1 MRNLLKKLKLPKI
14 SLEADDL
21 RAVVKRLRE
30 RKRWIAQ
37 HAAIAVGRCGAYAR
51 LVRLHRPIG
60 TWLLL
65 WPTLWAI
72 WIAAEGQPSGELFLI
87 FVIGTVVLRS
97 AGCII
102 NDFADR
108 KIDRQVART
117 RDRPLATGEVPL
129 VGAFVALIVLMTLG
143 LLLVLLLN
151 PLTQALALV
160 GALLTL
166 AYPFAKRLIAAPQF
180 VLGIAFAWGVPMA
193 FAAELGEVPRL
204 GWLLF
209 IVTMVWVVIY
219 DTEYAMTDRPDDVK
233 LGVNSTA
240 ILFGDM
246 DRAFIGGLQLM
257 LLLGLFLVGHSAEL
271 GGWYLAGVG
280 AAAAFMLYQQRLI
293 RGREPQRCFEAFLNN
308 AWLGVAVF
316 AGLALDYVLVP

>member
-1 MRNLLKKLKLPKI
+1 MRNVLRSLKLPKI

-21 RAVVKRLRE
+21 RALARRSQE

-37 HAAIAVGRCGAYAR
+37 HAAVEFARCGAYLR

-60 TWLLL
+60 IWLLL

-72 WIAAEGQPSGELFLI
+72 WIAADGQPSGELLLI
-87 FVIGTVVLRS
+87 FVVGTVVMRS

-108 KIDRQVART
+108 EIDRHVART
-117 RDRPLATGEVPL
+117 RERPLATGEVSL
-129 VGAFVALIVLMTLG
+129 VGAFVVFLALMVLG
-143 LLLVLLLN
+143 LSLVLLLN
-151 PLTQALALV
+151 PLTQALAIV
-160 GALLTL
+160 GALLTV
-166 AYPFAKRLIAAPQF
+166 AYPFAKRFVSAPQF

-193 FAAELGEVPRL
+193 FAAELGEVTRL

-219 DTEYAMTDRPDDVK
+219 DTQYAMTDRSDDLK
-233 LGVNSTA
+233 LGVKSTA
-240 ILFGDM
+240 ILFGDL

-257 LLLGLFLVGHSAEL
+257 LLLGLYLVGHSADR
-271 GGWYLAGVG
+271 GGWYVAGLG
-280 AAAAFMLYQQRLI
+280 AAGLFMLYQQLLI
-293 RGREPQRCFEAFLNN
+293 RDRDPHRCFQAFENN

-316 AGLALDYVLVP
+316 TGLVLDYVVAP

>member
-1 MRNLLKKLKLPKI
+1 MRNVFRNLKLPKI

-21 RAVVKRLRE
+21 RALAMRSRQ
-30 RKRWIAQ
+30 RKRWLAQ
-37 HAAIAVGRCGAYAR
+37 HAAVAISRSGAYLR
-51 LVRLHRPIG
+51 LMRLHRPIG
-60 TWLLL
+60 IWLLL
-65 WPTLWAI
+65 WPTLWAT
-72 WIAAEGQPSGELFLI
+72 WIAAQGRPSGELLFI
-87 FVIGTVVLRS
+87 FVVGTVVMRS

-117 RDRPLATGEVPL
+117 RERPLATGEVPL
-129 VGAFVALIVLMTLG
+129 VGAFVVFIALMTLG

-151 PLTQALALV
+151 PLTQALAIV

-166 AYPFAKRLIAAPQF
+166 VYPFAKRFVSAPQF

-219 DTEYAMTDRPDDVK
+219 DTEYAMTDRPDDLK
-233 LGVNSTA
+233 LGVKSTA
-240 ILFGDM
+240 ILFGDL

-257 LLLGLFLVGHSAEL
+257 LLLGLFLVGHSADR
-271 GGWYLAGVG
+271 GGWYVAGLG
-280 AAAAFMLYQQRLI
+280 AAAAFMVFQQYLI
-293 RGREPQRCFEAFLNN
+293 RDREPRRCFEAFQNN
-308 AWLGVAVF
+308 AWFGVAVF
-316 AGLALDYVLVP
+316 AGLVLDYVLVP

>member
-1 MRNLLKKLKLPKI
+1 MRNVFRNLKLPKF

-21 RAVVKRLRE
+21 RALAKRSRE
-30 RKRWIAQ
+30 RKLWLAQ
-37 HAAIAVGRCGAYAR
+37 HAAVAIARGGAYLR

-60 TWLLL
+60 IWLLL

-72 WIAAEGQPSGELFLI
+72 WIAADGRPSGKLLLI
-87 FVIGTVVLRS
+87 FVVGTIVMRS

-108 KIDRQVART
+108 KIDRHVART
-117 RDRPLATGEVPL
+117 RERPLATGEVSI
-129 VGAFVALIVLMTLG
+129 VGAFVAFIGLMTLG
-143 LLLVLLLN
+143 LLLVLSLN
-151 PLTQALALV
+151 RLTQLLAIV

-166 AYPFAKRLIAAPQF
+166 VYPFAKRFISAPQF
-180 VLGIAFAWGVPMA
+180 VLGVAFSWGVPMA

-219 DTEYAMTDRPDDVK
+219 DTEYAMTDRPDDLK
-233 LGVNSTA
+233 LGVKSTA
-240 ILFGDM
+240 ILFGDL

-257 LLLGLFLVGHSAEL
+257 LLLGLYLVGHSADR
-271 GGWYLAGVG
+271 GGWYVAGLG
-280 AAAAFMLYQQRLI
+280 AAGIFMLYQQHLI
-293 RGREPQRCFEAFLNN
+293 RGREPQRCFEAFENN

-316 AGLALDYVLVP
+316 TGLVLDYVLLS

>member
-1 MRNLLKKLKLPKI
+1 MRNVLKNLKLPKI

-21 RAVVKRLRE
+21 RALARRTQE
-30 RKRWIAQ
+30 RKRWIAH
-37 HAAIAVGRCGAYAR
+37 HAAVTVAKGGAYLR

-60 TWLLL
+60 IWLLL
-65 WPTLWAI
+65 WPTLWAV
-72 WIAAEGQPSGELFLI
+72 WIAADGRPSGELFLI
-87 FVIGTVVLRS
+87 FVLGTVVMRS

-108 KIDRQVART
+108 RIDRDVART
-117 RDRPLATGEVPL
+117 RDRPLATGEVSI
-129 VGAFVALIVLMTLG
+129 VGAFVVFIALMTLG

-151 PLTQALALV
+151 RLTQALAIV

-166 AYPFAKRLIAAPQF
+166 VYPFAKRFVSAPQF

-193 FAAELGEVPRL
+193 FAADLGEVPRL

-219 DTEYAMTDRPDDVK
+219 DTEYAMTDRPDDLK
-233 LGVNSTA
+233 LGVKSTA
-240 ILFGDM
+240 ILFGDL

-257 LLLGLFLVGHSAEL
+257 LLLGLYLVGHGAGR
-271 GGWYLAGVG
+271 GGWYVAGLG
-280 AAAAFMLYQQRLI
+280 AAGIFMLYQQHLI
-293 RGREPQRCFEAFLNN
+293 RDREPQRCFEAFKNN

-316 AGLALDYVLVP
+316 TGLVLDYVLVP

>member
-1 MRNLLKKLKLPKI
+1 MRNVFRNLKFPKI

-21 RAVVKRLRE
+21 RALAKRTQQ

-37 HAAIAVGRCGAYAR
+37 HAAVAFARGGAYLR

-60 TWLLL
+60 IWLLL

-72 WIAAEGQPSGELFLI
+72 WIAADGRPSGELFLI
-87 FVIGTVVLRS
+87 FVLGTVVMRS

-108 KIDRQVART
+108 KIDRHVART
-117 RDRPLATGEVPL
+117 RERPLATGEVSL
-129 VGAFVALIVLMTLG
+129 VGAFVTFIALMALG

-151 PLTQALALV
+151 PLTQALAIV
-160 GALLTL
+160 GAVLTL
-166 AYPFAKRLIAAPQF
+166 VYPFAKRFVSAPQF

-209 IVTMVWVVIY
+209 MVTMVWVVIY
-219 DTEYAMTDRPDDVK
+219 DTEYAMTDRPDDLK
-233 LGVNSTA
+233 LGVKSTA
-240 ILFGDM
+240 ILFGDL
-246 DRAFIGGLQLM
+246 DRKFIGGLQLM
-257 LLLGLFLVGHSAEL
+257 LLLGLYLVGHSAGR
-271 GGWYLAGVG
+271 GGWYVAGLG
-280 AAAAFMLYQQRLI
+280 AAGIFMLYQQHLI
-293 RGREPQRCFEAFLNN
+293 RDREPHRCFAAFENN

-316 AGLALDYVLVP
+316 AGLVLDYVLVP

>member
-1 MRNLLKKLKLPKI
+1 MRNLFKYLKLPKI

-21 RAVVKRLRE
+21 RAMVKRTRE
-30 RKRWIAQ
+30 RKRWIAK
-37 HAAIAVGRCGAYAR
+37 HAAVIASQCGAYAR
-51 LVRLHRPIG
+51 LVRLHRPVGI
-60 TWLLL
+60 WLLL

-72 WIAAEGQPSGELFLI
+72 WIAAEGQPRGSVFLI
-87 FVIGTVVLRS
+87 FVLGTIVLRS

-108 KIDRQVART
+108 KIDRQVERT

-129 VGAFVALIVLMTLG
+129 VGAFVAFIGLMTLG

-151 PLTQALALV
+151 PLTQALAIV
-160 GALLTL
+160 GAILTL
-166 AYPFAKRLIAAPQF
+166 VYPFAKRFLAAPQF
-180 VLGIAFAWGVPMA
+180 VLGLAFAWGVPMA
-193 FAAELGEVPRL
+193 FAAQLGEVPRL

-233 LGVNSTA
+233 LGVRSTA

-246 DRAFIGGLQLM
+246 DRAFIGGLQVM

-271 GGWYLAGVG
+271 GRWYLAGVG
-280 AAAAFMLYQQRLI
+280 AAAIFMLYQQHLI
-293 RGREPQRCFEAFLNN
+293 RGREPQRCFEAFLSNS
-308 AWLGVAVF
+308 WLGVAVF
-316 AGLALDYVLVP
+316 AGVALDYILIP

>member
-1 MRNLLKKLKLPKI
+1 MRNVLRHMKLPRF

-21 RAVVKRLRE
+21 RALARRTRE
-30 RKRWIAQ
+30 RKLWLAQ
-37 HAAIAVGRCGAYAR
+37 HAAVAVARCGAYLR
-51 LVRLHRPIG
+51 LFRLHRPIG
-60 TWLLL
+60 IWLLL

-72 WIAAEGQPSGELFLI
+72 WIAADGHPSGELLLI
-87 FVIGTVVLRS
+87 FVVGTVVMRS

-108 KIDRQVART
+108 NIDRHVART
-117 RDRPLATGEVPL
+117 RGRPLATGEVSL
-129 VGAFVALIVLMTLG
+129 VGAFIAFVALMTLG

-151 PLTQALALV
+151 PLTQMLAIV

-166 AYPFAKRLIAAPQF
+166 VYPFAKRFVSAPQF

-193 FAAELGEVPRL
+193 FAAQLGEVTRL

-209 IVTMVWVVIY
+209 IVTMVWVVVY
-219 DTEYAMTDRPDDVK
+219 DTEYAMTDRPDDLK
-233 LGVNSTA
+233 LGVKSTA
-240 ILFGDM
+240 ILFGDL

-257 LLLGLFLVGHSAEL
+257 LLLGLFLVGRSADR
-271 GGWYLAGVG
+271 GGWYVAGLG
-280 AAAAFMLYQQRLI
+280 AAAAFMLYQQHLI
-293 RGREPQRCFEAFLNN
+293 RGREPQRCFQAFENN

-316 AGLALDYVLVP
+316 AGLVLDYVLVP

>member
-1 MRNLLKKLKLPKI
+1 MRNVLRNLKLPKI

-21 RAVVKRLRE
+21 RALAKRTEE
-30 RKRWIAQ
+30 RKRWLA
-37 HAAIAVGRCGAYAR
+37 HRAGVAMARCGAYLR

-60 TWLLL
+60 IWLLL

-72 WIAAEGQPSGELFLI
+72 WIAADGQPRGDLFLI
-87 FVIGTVVLRS
+87 FVAGTIVMRS

-108 KIDRQVART
+108 KIDVHVART
-117 RDRPLATGEVPL
+117 RDRPLATGEVSL
-129 VGAFVALIVLMTLG
+129 AGAFAAFIVLMTVG

-151 PLTQALALV
+151 RLTQALAIV

-166 AYPFAKRLIAAPQF
+166 IYPFAKRFVSAPQF

-193 FAAELGEVPRL
+193 FAAQLGEVPRL

-209 IVTMVWVVIY
+209 IVTMVWVVVY
-219 DTEYAMTDRPDDVK
+219 DTEYAMTDRPDDLK
-233 LGVNSTA
+233 LGVKSTA
-240 ILFGDM
+240 ILFGDL

-257 LLLGLFLVGHSAEL
+257 LLLGLYLVGNSAER
-271 GGWYLAGVG
+271 GVWYVAGLG
-280 AAAAFMLYQQRLI
+280 AAAIFMLYQQHLI
-293 RGREPQRCFEAFLNN
+293 RGREPHRCFQAFENN
-308 AWLGVAVF
+308 AWLGLAVF
-316 AGLALDYVLVP
+316 TGLVLDYVLVT